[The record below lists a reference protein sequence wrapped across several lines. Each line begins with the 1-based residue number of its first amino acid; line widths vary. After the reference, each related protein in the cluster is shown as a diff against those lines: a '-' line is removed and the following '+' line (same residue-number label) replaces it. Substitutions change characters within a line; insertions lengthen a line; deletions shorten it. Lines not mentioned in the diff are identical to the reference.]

1 MGKWEDKFEEETTT
15 LGDLLKFWEQDED
28 HISVG
33 DAEDK
38 IEALKKIPKDK
49 RTKKDYY
56 DTFGVLNKFKTQSH
70 GIKEWPIIGVDIDK
84 LFQKEQAIMRDEMDE
99 LFPDR
104 GTGTQFD
111 QFTKAYA
118 EKDPEKK
125 QKMLDRLRTR
135 ISPDTHSPHTE
146 KGRPF
151 VESDVTEAIYKGALK
166 RPEDPY
172 EGPFGKIGEYFS
184 KNAAA
189 RDKLFSMIG
198 SMGREMVKP
207 IQPGQE
213 AAGALIP
220 TLSRGLGKGETE
232 YAAKQAAA
240 TKRML
245 DMASAQQKINPLQY
259 FSTKMKEAKAMVPQG
274 IEPGSVEEKRW
285 IANYL
290 RSTGIPGQLV
300 DLTASLESL
309 DIQYK
314 TATTEEDKKRLKD
327 IMDGINR
334 QIMDL
339 ATQGMGG
346 TTTTSTIS
354 YTDLL

>member
-1 MGKWEDKFEEETTT
+1 MASKKFELGEEDNIFISSSGFDITDFQSPIYQYEEGDFDKDTNIKEFY
-15 LGDLLKFWEQDED
+15 DLLEGMNYAKKAPFTNVAELSGDWTGDRED
-28 HISVG
+28 
-33 DAEDK
+33 ARK
-38 IEALKKIPKDK
+38 ALLKDLEK
-49 RTKKDYY
+49 HHK
-56 DTFGVLNKFKTQSH
+56 
-70 GIKEWPIIGVDIDK
+70 
-84 LFQKEQAIMRDEMDE
+84 
-99 LFPDR
+99 DR
-104 GTGTQFD
+104 GKEDYNFRGFE
-111 QFTKAYA
+111 KAYA

-125 QKMLDRLRTR
+125 QKMLENLRTQ

-146 KGRPF
+146 RGRPF
-151 VESDVTEAIYKGALK
+151 VESDVTEAILRGNLK
-166 RPEDPY
+166 KPEPGY

-189 RDKLFSMIG
+189 RDKMFSMLG

-245 DMASAQQKINPLQY
+245 DMASAQQKVNPLQY

-300 DLTASLESL
+300 DLTSSLESL

-334 QIMDL
+334 QILDL
-339 ATQGMGG
+339 ATQGMEG
-346 TTTTSTIS
+346 TTTTGTIN

>member
-1 MGKWEDKFEEETTT
+1 MAWEIWEDIVEKFTNEDTPIGKIKKANEKFKDMWYDEGT
-15 LGDLLKFWEQDED
+15 LGED
-28 HISVG
+28 
-33 DAEDK
+33 A
-38 IEALKKIPKDK
+38 
-49 RTKKDYY
+49 TKKDFY
-56 DTFGVLNKFKTQSH
+56 DQLAKINSYELQWGRA
-70 GIKEWPIIGVDIDK
+70 DK
-84 LFQKEQAIMRDEMDE
+84 GLKEQSRKNLIADLEKAH
-99 LFPDR
+99 PDR
-104 GTGTQFD
+104 AAGDYLAQL
-111 QFTKAYA
+111 KS
-118 EKDPEKK
+118 
-125 QKMLDRLRTR
+125 QKL
-135 ISPDTHSPHTE
+135 SPHWE

>member
-1 MGKWEDKFEEETTT
+1 
-15 LGDLLKFWEQDED
+15 
-28 HISVG
+28 
-33 DAEDK
+33 
-38 IEALKKIPKDK
+38 
-49 RTKKDYY
+49 
-56 DTFGVLNKFKTQSH
+56 
-70 GIKEWPIIGVDIDK
+70 
-84 LFQKEQAIMRDEMDE
+84 MRDEMDE

-125 QKMLDRLRTR
+125 QKMLENLRTQ

-146 KGRPF
+146 RGRPF

-207 IQPGQE
+207 IEPGQE

-220 TLSRGLGKGETE
+220 TLSRGLKKGETE

-274 IEPGSVEEKRW
+274 IEPGSAEEKRW

-309 DIQYK
+309 DLQYK
-314 TATTEEDKKRLKD
+314 TATTEEDKKRLKN
-327 IMDGINR
+327 IMDGINQ

-346 TTTTSTIS
+346 TTTTGTIS